1 MGGVPSDSDPFS
13 WNGFSNGVWG
23 LVPEPMCS
31 VHLHFALLLC
41 FPGFLLLKMLGKTLL
56 HRCSPDTDYICNVAW
71 SELSVL
77 TDVPL

>member
-1 MGGVPSDSDPFS
+1 MGGVPSDSGHFS
-13 WNGFSNGVWG
+13 WNGFSDEVWG

-31 VHLHFALLLC
+31 VHLHFALLLHL
-41 FPGFLLLKMLGKTLL
+41 PGFLLLKMLGRTLL

-77 TDVPL
+77 TDVPS